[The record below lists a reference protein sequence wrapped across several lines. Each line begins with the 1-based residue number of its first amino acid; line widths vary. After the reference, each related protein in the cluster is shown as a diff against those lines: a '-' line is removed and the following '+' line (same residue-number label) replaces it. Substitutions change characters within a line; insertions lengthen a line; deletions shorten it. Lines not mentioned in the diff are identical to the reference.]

1 MLLSFKP
8 NVYKKIYEG
17 VKIFEHRRNF
27 PNEPIMAYMYV
38 SKPVRAITGIV
49 YLSNRHELIDW
60 ERQFSYDSQA
70 LQRIEDY
77 KKSYRYAMEIVE
89 FQETNKIRN
98 IMATLNWEIYENE
111 GLDSREELGN
121 YEERLVEYIDDIMK
135 DSIESYDI
143 DFINKTRFRDKD
155 QFDFGYGPD
164 AYIERYYKVK
174 KKIKK

>member
-70 LQRIEDY
+70 IQRIEEY

-89 FQETNKIRN
+89 FQETNKISLDDLKRDLPN
-98 IMATLNWEIYENE
+98 FVVPQSYIY
-111 GLDSREELGN
+111 LDNNTELLKYIDEKIVELGKN
-121 YEERLVEYIDDIMK
+121 IKHDF
-135 DSIESYDI
+135 SIITSNQI
-143 DFINKTRFRDKD
+143 C
-155 QFDFGYGPD
+155 
-164 AYIERYYKVK
+164 VH
-174 KKIKK
+174 

>member
-27 PNEPIMAYMYV
+27 PNEPIMAYRYV

-89 FQETNKIRN
+89 FQETNKISLDDLKRDLPN
-98 IMATLNWEIYENE
+98 FVVPQSYIY
-111 GLDSREELGN
+111 LDNNTEL
-121 YEERLVEYIDDIMK
+121 LKYIDEKIVEQGKNIKHDF
-135 DSIESYDI
+135 SIVTSNQI
-143 DFINKTRFRDKD
+143 C
-155 QFDFGYGPD
+155 
-164 AYIERYYKVK
+164 VH
-174 KKIKK
+174 

>member
-38 SKPVRAITGIV
+38 SKPVRTITGIV

-89 FQETNKIRN
+89 FQETNKISLDDLKRDLPN
-98 IMATLNWEIYENE
+98 FVVPQSYIY
-111 GLDSREELGN
+111 LDNNTEL
-121 YEERLVEYIDDIMK
+121 LKYIDEKIVEQGKNIKHDF
-135 DSIESYDI
+135 SIVTSNQI
-143 DFINKTRFRDKD
+143 C
-155 QFDFGYGPD
+155 
-164 AYIERYYKVK
+164 VH
-174 KKIKK
+174 

>member
-89 FQETNKIRN
+89 FQETNKISLDDLKRDLPN
-98 IMATLNWEIYENE
+98 FVVLQSYIY
-111 GLDSREELGN
+111 LDNNTEL
-121 YEERLVEYIDDIMK
+121 LKYIDEKIVEQGKNIKHDF
-135 DSIESYDI
+135 SIVTSNQI
-143 DFINKTRFRDKD
+143 C
-155 QFDFGYGPD
+155 
-164 AYIERYYKVK
+164 VH
-174 KKIKK
+174 

>member
-1 MLLSFKP
+1 MRKMLLSFKP

-89 FQETNKIRN
+89 FQETNKISLDGLKRDLPN
-98 IMATLNWEIYENE
+98 FVVPQSYIY
-111 GLDSREELGN
+111 LDNNTEL
-121 YEERLVEYIDDIMK
+121 LKYIDEKIVEQGKNIKHDF
-135 DSIESYDI
+135 SIVTSNQI
-143 DFINKTRFRDKD
+143 C
-155 QFDFGYGPD
+155 
-164 AYIERYYKVK
+164 VH
-174 KKIKK
+174 

>member
-70 LQRIEDY
+70 LQRIEEY

-89 FQETNKIRN
+89 FQETNKISLDDLKRDLPN
-98 IMATLNWEIYENE
+98 FVVPQSYIY
-111 GLDSREELGN
+111 LDNNTELLKYIDEKIVELGKN
-121 YEERLVEYIDDIMK
+121 IKHDF
-135 DSIESYDI
+135 SIITSNQI
-143 DFINKTRFRDKD
+143 C
-155 QFDFGYGPD
+155 
-164 AYIERYYKVK
+164 VH
-174 KKIKK
+174 

>member
-1 MLLSFKP
+1 MRKMLLSFKP

-70 LQRIEDY
+70 LQRIEEY

-89 FQETNKIRN
+89 FQETNKISLDDLKRDLPN
-98 IMATLNWEIYENE
+98 FVVPQSYIY
-111 GLDSREELGN
+111 LDNNTELLKYIDEKIVELGKN
-121 YEERLVEYIDDIMK
+121 IKHDF
-135 DSIESYDI
+135 SIITSNQI
-143 DFINKTRFRDKD
+143 C
-155 QFDFGYGPD
+155 
-164 AYIERYYKVK
+164 VH
-174 KKIKK
+174 